1 MLGKFNVDE
10 VNTLNSIPVLFEV
23 GKDYNTFIFHELDDI
38 GCFGEFGVYMG
49 FDQGMECIHLLG
61 LGHSHD
67 SEYFSE
73 TTGNRDV
80 FFFGS
85 DGI

>member
-1 MLGKFNVDE
+1 MLR
-10 VNTLNSIPVLFEV
+10 
-23 GKDYNTFIFHELDDI
+23 
-38 GCFGEFGVYMG
+38 
-49 FDQGMECIHLLG
+49 

-73 TTGNRDV
+73 TTGDRDV

-85 DGI
+85 NGIQTSGPGIICKWIYGTEVTILGIDLD